1 MLVDVADGDKVD
13 ARGAPVELV
22 HDLEIAEY
30 LLDLRCAMQLVV
42 RIETGAGVLEL
53 DLGVEDDVGGD
64 GIGRQQHQTV
74 SVGAVLPLPVCSRIL
89 QRAVF
94 ELAIGAEAQTRH
106 GSLG

>member
-1 MLVDVADGDKVD
+1 MLVNVADGDKVD

-53 DLGVEDDVGGD
+53 DLALKMMLGVM
-64 GIGRQQHQTV
+64 
-74 SVGAVLPLPVCSRIL
+74 A
-89 QRAVF
+89 
-94 ELAIGAEAQTRH
+94 
-106 GSLG
+106 